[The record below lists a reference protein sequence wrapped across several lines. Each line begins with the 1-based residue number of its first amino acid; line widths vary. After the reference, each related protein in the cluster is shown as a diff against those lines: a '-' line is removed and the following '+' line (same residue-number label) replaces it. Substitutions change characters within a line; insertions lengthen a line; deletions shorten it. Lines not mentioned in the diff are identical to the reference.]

1 MSVWKKNIRNNKNSK
16 RRLSALVQEVLWNP
30 IAGDELWSQADD
42 GEINKVFV
50 PGFSE
55 VFICSASA
63 KDNHMKRVAKIMI
76 IYKWF
81 LACTPQSVR
90 EARRATEVQDGK
102 DVTHCNQQVFTILIS
117 VLCS

>member
-16 RRLSALVQEVLWNP
+16 RGSSALVQERLWNP

-42 GEINKVFV
+42 GELNRVFV

-63 KDNHMKRVAKIMI
+63 KDHHMKHVAKIML
-76 IYKWF
+76 IYKCF
-81 LACTPQSVR
+81 LACTPQNVR
-90 EARRATEVQDGK
+90 ETRTTEVQDGK
-102 DVTHCNQQVFTILIS
+102 DVTHCNQQFFTILIS
-117 VLCS
+117 VFCS